1 VAVKLRVNDPP
12 RTFNIGRG
20 EPIVISDVAHIELE
34 PNEQVTFE
42 AAGGIE
48 YDVARK
54 AWGFYATPS
63 LNGRLLDHKLRAV
76 LARSPANKYFVFLVE
91 RGREDEFQRYLDSE
105 GNVLVRWLDNEADL
119 RACENAAIAPASVGP
134 PLHCMCGGD
143 RFRTEHTYFSPP
155 AGEVRFAS
163 APPDSYR
170 REIYRCTL
178 CGHYISVFA
187 LTSDFYQGEYVDATY
202 GDEAG
207 MRRTY
212 DKIMALPPERSDN
225 IGRVARINEFAAQ
238 HLPDGARAVLDVGSG
253 LCVFLARMREAGWQ
267 GTALDPDERA
277 VRHARDVA
285 GVDGLCGSLPLTT
298 NSRYDVATFNKVLE
312 HVEDPITL
320 LSHSRPLLH
329 DHGFVYVELPDGEV
343 AAREAGFGREEFF
356 VEHFH
361 VFSLAS
367 ICCLAERA
375 GFEARVVE
383 RLREPSGKFTLRAF
397 LTPRKT

>member
-1 VAVKLRVNDPP
+1 MKLRINEPP

-20 EPIVISDVAHIELE
+20 EPIVISDVAHIELDA
-34 PNEQVTFE
+34 NEQVTFE
-42 AAGGIE
+42 GPGGLE

-76 LARSPANKYFVFLVE
+76 LARSPAHKYFVFLVE
-91 RGREDEFQRYLDSE
+91 HGREPEFQRYLDSE
-105 GNVLVRWLDNEADL
+105 GNAIVRWLDNEADL
-119 RACENAAIAPASVGP
+119 RACENPAIAPASAGP

-143 RFRTEHTYFSPP
+143 RFRTEHTYFAPP

-202 GDEAG
+202 GDAAG

-225 IGRVARINEFAAQ
+225 TGRVARVNAFADG
-238 HLPDGARAVLDVGSG
+238 HLPSGARTVLDVGSG
-253 LCVFLARMREAGWQ
+253 LCVFLARMKQAGWQ
-267 GTALDPDERA
+267 CTALDPDERA
-277 VRHARDVA
+277 ARHARDVA
-285 GVDGLCGSLPLTT
+285 GVDAIRGSLPLASTA
-298 NSRYDVATFNKVLE
+298 RYDAVTFNKVLE

-320 LSHSRPLLH
+320 LAQSRALVA
-329 DHGFVYVELPDGEV
+329 DHGFVYIELPDGEV
-343 AAREAGFGREEFF
+343 AAREEGFGREEFF

-367 ICCLAERA
+367 VSLLAERA
-375 GFEARVVE
+375 GFAARVVE
-383 RLREPSGKFTLRAF
+383 RLREPSSKYTLRAF
-397 LTPRKT
+397 LTPRRTP

>member
-1 VAVKLRVNDPP
+1 MKLRVNDPP

-20 EPIVISDVAHIELE
+20 EPITISDVAHIELE

-42 AAGGIE
+42 GAGGIE

-76 LARSPANKYFVFLVE
+76 LARSQAHKYFVFLVE
-91 RGREDEFQRYLDSE
+91 RGREVDFQRYLDSE
-105 GNVLVRWLDNEADL
+105 GNAIVRWLDNEADL
-119 RACENAAIAPASVGP
+119 RACEDPSIAPASAGP
-134 PLHCMCGGD
+134 PLSCMCGGN
-143 RFRTEHTYFSPP
+143 RFRTEHTYFAPP
-155 AGEVRFAS
+155 DGEVRFAS
-163 APPDSYR
+163 APPNAYR

-178 CGHYISVFA
+178 CSHYISVFS
-187 LTSDFYQGEYVDATY
+187 LGGNFYQGEYVDATY

-207 MRRTY
+207 MRRTF

-225 IGRVARINEFAAQ
+225 TGRVARVNAFAET
-238 HLPDGARAVLDVGSG
+238 HLPRAARSVLDVGSG
-253 LCVFLARMREAGWQ
+253 LCVFLARMKEHGWQ
-267 GTALDPDERA
+267 CMALDPDERA
-277 VRHARDVA
+277 ARHACEVA
-285 GVDGLCGSLPLTT
+285 GVDALTGSLPIA
-298 NSRYDVATFNKVLE
+298 NSKRYDAVTFNKVLE

-320 LSHSRPLLH
+320 LSHSRAMLH
-329 DHGFVYVELPDGEV
+329 DHGFVYVELPDGEA
-343 AAREAGFGREEFF
+343 AAREEGFGREEFF

-367 ICCLAERA
+367 VSILAERA

-397 LTPRKT
+397 LTPRKPA